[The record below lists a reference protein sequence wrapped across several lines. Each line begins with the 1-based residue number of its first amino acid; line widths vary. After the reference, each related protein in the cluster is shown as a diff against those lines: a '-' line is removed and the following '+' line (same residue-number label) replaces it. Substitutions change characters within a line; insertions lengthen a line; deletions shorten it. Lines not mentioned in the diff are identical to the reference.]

1 MVLNVLKSV
10 LNHSQGDGK
19 LEHLKWTAIVYLDML
34 LSEHEQIRR
43 KRISETQLSSEQT
56 GFFDACDDGYDR
68 CDQFRQSRESTRKVE
83 SLESAA
89 ADSSS
94 ACQSMSALHLSI
106 NDSRPEL
113 VKYLLAKGGR
123 VDSEIRSATSFQCTY
138 IFETD
143 NATLSISIFLY
154 NCNEGL

>member
-1 MVLNVLKSV
+1 MK
-10 LNHSQGDGK
+10 
-19 LEHLKWTAIVYLDML
+19 KWTAIVYLDML

-43 KRISETQLSSEQT
+43 KRISETQLSSEQAA
-56 GFFDACDDGYDR
+56 FFVACDGGYDR
-68 CDQFRQSRESTRKVE
+68 CDQFRQSCESTRKVE
-83 SLESAA
+83 GLESAA